1 MLYPA
6 ELRDHELK
14 IAASIPFV
22 QHPLDLVAGNGSPRH
37 MKRRFRHILRTTHAL
52 ALMLPLAA
60 CGGMTLMSEADEAKI
75 GAQQHPNII
84 REYGGVY
91 ENAKL
96 TAYVEAVMARIGQ
109 SSDRPDIAYRI
120 TILDTPIV
128 NAFALPGGYTYV
140 TRGLLA
146 LADNEAELAGVIG
159 HEIAHVTARHGA
171 RRHTAAVGTAVVA
184 GVLGAVLNA
193 RTGIDTRM
201 TGDLINVGGS
211 AILAGYSR
219 DNEYE
224 ADNLGIKSMSRAGYE
239 PQAQAELLQS
249 LAAFST
255 YQSGG
260 KETKAS
266 WFSTHPNNQA
276 RIAKAREKADAA
288 ARNMTEPGQIGTDR
302 HLQMIDGM
310 VFGDSARQGIVR
322 GQRFEHSALALRF
335 DVPRGFA
342 LKNGMRRVTATHANK
357 VQIIFDIDARIAN
370 ETPEA
375 YLRSTWA
382 AGQKLSGFQNLSIDG
397 KAAALGI
404 MKTQNGSAVL
414 LAIDGGPKQIMR
426 FGVLAPRGQDSAAEA
441 AMASLRRKIDFL
453 TPQQAAAIR
462 PYRLRI
468 VTVKEGESVASLARK
483 MRFDPAD
490 GNMDKLGLFRVLNGL
505 GENDRLAAG
514 SRVKVIAD

>member
-1 MLYPA
+1 MTK
-6 ELRDHELK
+6 RLK
-14 IAASIPFV
+14 
-22 QHPLDLVAGNGSPRH
+22 N
-37 MKRRFRHILRTTHAL
+37 ILNAVRGL
-52 ALMLPLAA
+52 ALTVPLAA
-60 CGGMTLMSEADEAKI
+60 CGGVTLMSEADEAKI

-109 SSDRPDIAYRI
+109 FSDRPDIAYRI
-120 TILDTPIV
+120 TILDTPMV

-159 HEIAHVTARHGA
+159 HEIAHVAARHGA

-193 RTGIDTRM
+193 RTGIDSRA

-224 ADNLGIKSMSRAGYE
+224 ADNLGIKAMARAGYE

-249 LAAFST
+249 LAAFAS

-260 KETKAS
+260 KQAKAS
-266 WFSTHPNNQA
+266 WFSTHPNNAA
-276 RIAKAREKADAA
+276 RIAKARKKADAA
-288 ARNMTEPGQIGTDR
+288 AEKMSALGQIGTDR

-310 VFGDSARQGIVR
+310 VFGDGARQGIVR
-322 GQRFEHSALALRF
+322 GQRFEHGALGLRF
-335 DVPRGFA
+335 DVPRGFKLENA
-342 LKNGMRRVTATHANK
+342 PRRVTASHDNQ
-357 VQIIFDIDARIAN
+357 VQIIFDLDARIAN

-382 AGQKLSGFQNLSIDG
+382 AGQKLTRFQKLTIDG
-397 KAAALGI
+397 KAAALGT
-404 MKTQNGSAVL
+404 MKTQNGIAVL

-426 FGVLAPRGQDSAAEA
+426 FGVLAPRGRNSAAEA
-441 AMASLRRKIDFL
+441 AMASLRRNIDFL
-453 TPQQAAAIR
+453 TPQQAGAIR
-462 PYRLRI
+462 PYRLLI

-483 MRFDPAD
+483 MRFPTGA
-490 GNMDKLGLFRVLNGL
+490 GEIDKIGLFRVLNGL
-505 GENDRLAAG
+505 NEGDRLAAG
-514 SRVKVIAD
+514 SRVKLISD

>member
-1 MLYPA
+1 MTKR
-6 ELRDHELK
+6 LRSFLNM
-14 IAASIPFV
+14 V
-22 QHPLDLVAGNGSPRH
+22 RG
-37 MKRRFRHILRTTHAL
+37 L
-52 ALMLPLAA
+52 ALMVPLAA
-60 CGGMTLMSEADEAKI
+60 CAGVTLMSEADEAKI
-75 GAQQHPNII
+75 GAEQHPNII

-109 SSDRPDIAYRI
+109 FSDRPDIDYRI

-171 RRHTAAVGTAVVA
+171 RRHTAAVSTTVVA
-184 GVLGAVLNA
+184 GVLGVVLNA
-193 RTGIDTRM
+193 RTGLDSRA
-201 TGDLINVGGS
+201 TGDLINAGGS

-224 ADNLGIKSMSRAGYE
+224 ADNLGIKAMARAGYE
-239 PQAQAELLQS
+239 PQAQADLLES

-260 KETKAS
+260 KEAKAG
-266 WFSTHPNNQA
+266 WFSTHPNNEA
-276 RIAKAREKADAA
+276 RIAKAREKADTASEKMSA
-288 ARNMTEPGQIGTDR
+288 LGQIGTDR

-310 VFGDSARQGIVR
+310 VFGDGARHGIVR
-322 GQRFEHSALALRF
+322 GQRFEHGALALRF
-335 DVPRGFA
+335 DAPRGFK
-342 LKNGMRRVTATHANK
+342 LKNEQRRVTASQDNQ
-357 VQIIFDIDARIAN
+357 VQIVFDLDARIAN

-375 YLRSTWA
+375 YLRTTWA
-382 AGQKLSGFQNLSIDG
+382 AGQKLTGFQKMTIDG
-397 KAAALGI
+397 KAAALGT
-404 MKTQNGSAVL
+404 MKTQNGAAIL
-414 LAIDGGPKQIMR
+414 LAIDGGPKQIIR
-426 FGVLAPRGQDSAAEA
+426 FGVLAPRGRNSAAEA
-441 AMASLRRKIDFL
+441 AMASLRRSIDFL

-483 MRFDPAD
+483 MRFRAGD
-490 GNMDKLGLFRVLNGL
+490 GKTDKIGLFRVLNGL
-505 GENDRLAAG
+505 REGDGLAAG
-514 SRVKVIAD
+514 SRVKLISD

>member
-6 ELRDHELK
+6 ELRDHGLK
-14 IAASIPFV
+14 IAASYPFV
-22 QHPLDLVAGNGSPRH
+22 QHPLDLMAGNGSPRH
-37 MKRRFRHILRTTHAL
+37 MKRRFRHILRATHAL

-60 CGGMTLMSEADEAKI
+60 CGGVTLMSEADEAKI

-109 SSDRPDIAYRI
+109 FSDRPDIDYRI
-120 TILDTPIV
+120 TILDTPVV

-193 RTGIDTRM
+193 RTGIDSRA

-224 ADNLGIKSMSRAGYE
+224 ADNLGIKAMARAGYE

-260 KETKAS
+260 KQAKAS

-288 ARNMTEPGQIGTDR
+288 ATKMTALGKIGTDL

-310 VFGDSARQGIVR
+310 VFGDSPRQGIVR
-322 GQRFEHSALALRF
+322 GQRFEHGDLGLRF
-335 DVPRGFA
+335 DVPRGFTLENA
-342 LKNGMRRVTATHANK
+342 PRRVTASHDNQ
-357 VQIIFDIDARIAN
+357 VQIIFDLDARIAN

-382 AGQKLSGFQNLSIDG
+382 PGQKLSGFQKLKIDG
-397 KAAALGI
+397 KNAARGTI
-404 MKTQNGSAVL
+404 KTQTGLAVL

-426 FGVLAPRGQDSAAEA
+426 FGVLAPRGQNSAAEA
-441 AMASLRRKIDFL
+441 AMAALRRSIDFL

-468 VTVKEGESVASLARK
+468 VTVKEGEGVASLARK
-483 MRFDPAD
+483 MRLTP
-490 GNMDKLGLFRVLNGL
+490 GENMDKIGLFRVLNGL
-505 GENDRLAAG
+505 NEGDRLAAG
-514 SRVKVIAD
+514 SRVKLVGD